1 MANDVFDLSRVTAG
15 LHRDGTSQLI
25 ERVPGP
31 PKRIDGFTVGAP
43 IVIGPGPHGGERH
56 PDGDEL
62 LYVISG
68 RITVIVEEEGVE
80 RTIDVSAGEGF
91 IVPRGTWHRVVSDEP
106 SRIVHVTPG
115 PNGDY
120 RPSM

>member
-1 MANDVFDLSRVTAG
+1 MASEPFHLSRTTARLSRDGSSDLLVTA
-15 LHRDGTSQLI
+15 
-25 ERVPGP
+25 PGP

-43 IVIGPGPHGGERH
+43 LVMGAGPHARERH

-68 RITVIVEEEGVE
+68 RIAVIVEEDGAE
-80 RTIDVSAGEGF
+80 RTIEVGAGQAF
-91 IVPRGTWHRVVSDEP
+91 IVPRGTRHRVVADEP

-115 PNGDY
+115 PDGDY
-120 RPSM
+120 RPLR